1 MSELSVFN
9 FDTHALR
16 TLTRNGEPWFVAAD
30 VCEVLTIGNP
40 SLAINGRAD
49 REGSGLDE
57 DERGIAIVNTP
68 SGEQGMLVINES
80 GLYSLILTSRK
91 PEAKRFKK
99 WVTSEVL
106 PSIRK
111 TGQYT
116 APKAKRTYTKS
127 VSFGQELRAVLDL
140 ALELRYSTFERNQ
153 AVIALLERPGYE
165 ALLATLPDRFK
176 QPSPQD
182 EIPDMALAGY
192 ANVTW
197 HEATA
202 TWRVAI
208 GLPQGAVVP
217 QIYVYCDKLSDAIQ
231 VAAGLQHHGCST
243 LPGDLVS
250 TRSSLTGFHNAATR
264 TLRSC
269 GVAGVTVRND
279 GQYPGLVQVTHR

>member
-9 FDTHALR
+9 FDSYAVR
-16 TLTRNGEPWFVAAD
+16 TVLDEATGEPLFVAKD
-30 VCEVLTIGNP
+30 VCAVLEYKDPTTAVRSHCRGVQKLHPILDSLGRTQEVRVLTEPDVLRLIVSSTLP
-40 SLAINGRAD
+40 AA
-49 REGSGLDE
+49 
-57 DERGIAIVNTP
+57 ERF
-68 SGEQGMLVINES
+68 E
-80 GLYSLILTSRK
+80 
-91 PEAKRFKK
+91 K
-99 WVTSEVL
+99 WVFEEVL

-111 TGQYT
+111 TGQYI

-127 VSFGQELRAVLDL
+127 VPFGQELRAVLDL

-165 ALLATLPDRFK
+165 TLLATLPDRFK

-197 HEATA
+197 HEATT

-208 GLPQGAVVP
+208 GLPQGAAVP

-231 VAAGLQHHGCST
+231 VAAGLQHNGCST

-250 TRSSLTGFHNAATR
+250 TRSSLTGLHNAARR

-269 GVAGVTVRND
+269 GVAEVTVRND
-279 GQYPGLVQVTHR
+279 GQYPGLVQVTRH

>member
-1 MSELSVFN
+1 MSVSVFN
-9 FDTHALR
+9 FDSQAVRTVTDDATGEAL
-16 TLTRNGEPWFVAAD
+16 FVAKD
-30 VCEVLTIGNP
+30 VCAVLGYKDPTTAVRSHCRGVQKLRPILDSLGRTQEV
-40 SLAINGRAD
+40 R
-49 REGSGLDE
+49 
-57 DERGIAIVNTP
+57 
-68 SGEQGMLVINES
+68 
-80 GLYSLILTSRK
+80 ILTEPDVLRLIVSSTL
-91 PEAKRFKK
+91 PAAERFEK
-99 WVTSEVL
+99 WVFEEVL

-111 TGQYT
+111 TGQYA

-127 VSFGQELRAVLDL
+127 VPFGQELRAVLDL

-165 ALLATLPDRFK
+165 TLLATLPDRFK

-197 HEATA
+197 HEATT

-208 GLPQGAVVP
+208 GLPQGAAVP

-231 VAAGLQHHGCST
+231 VAAGLQHNGCST

-250 TRSSLTGFHNAATR
+250 TRSSLTGLHNAARR

-269 GVAGVTVRND
+269 GVAEVTVRND
-279 GQYPGLVQVTHR
+279 GQYPGLVQVTRH

>member
-9 FDTHALR
+9 FDSQALR
-16 TLTRNGEPWFVAAD
+16 TLTRNGEPWFIAAD
-30 VCEVLTIGNP
+30 VCEA
-40 SLAINGRAD
+40 LAIKNHRDSVD
-49 REGSGLDE
+49 RLDD
-57 DERGIAIVNTP
+57 DEKGVASTDTLGGQQEMLIV
-68 SGEQGMLVINES
+68 NES
-80 GLYSLILTSRK
+80 GLNAIILRCRDAMTKGTPAHKYR
-91 PEAKRFKK
+91 K

-111 TGQYT
+111 TGQYI

-127 VSFGQELRAVLDL
+127 VPFGQELKAVLDL

-197 HEATA
+197 HEATT

-250 TRSSLTGFHNAATR
+250 TRSSLTGFHNAARR

-269 GVAGVTVRND
+269 GVAEVTVRND
-279 GQYPGLVQVTHR
+279 GQYPGLVQVTRH

>member
-9 FDTHALR
+9 FDTHAVR
-16 TLTRNGEPWFVAAD
+16 TVTDDATGEPLFVAKD
-30 VCEVLTIGNP
+30 VCAVLGYKDHTNAIKQHCRGVAKHHPILDSLGRTQEVRVLTEPDVLRLIVSSTLP
-40 SLAINGRAD
+40 AA
-49 REGSGLDE
+49 
-57 DERGIAIVNTP
+57 ERF
-68 SGEQGMLVINES
+68 E
-80 GLYSLILTSRK
+80 
-91 PEAKRFKK
+91 K
-99 WVTSEVL
+99 WVFEEVL

-111 TGQYT
+111 TGQYA

-127 VSFGQELRAVLDL
+127 VPFGQELRAVLDL

-165 ALLATLPDRFK
+165 TLLATLPDRFK

-197 HEATA
+197 HEATT

-208 GLPQGAVVP
+208 GLPQGAAVP

-243 LPGDLVS
+243 LSDDLVS
-250 TRSSLTGFHNAATR
+250 TRSSLTGFHNAARR

-269 GVAGVTVRND
+269 GVAEVTVRND
-279 GQYPGLVQVTHR
+279 GQYPGLVQVTRH

>member
-9 FDTHALR
+9 FDTHAVR
-16 TLTRNGEPWFVAAD
+16 TLTRDGEPWFVAAD

-40 SLAINGRAD
+40 SLAVNGRAD

-57 DERGIAIVNTP
+57 DERGIVIVNTP
-68 SGEQGMLVINES
+68 SGEQEMLVINES

-111 TGQYT
+111 TGQYA

-127 VSFGQELRAVLDL
+127 VPFGQELRAVLDL

-165 ALLATLPDRFK
+165 TLLATLPDRFK

-197 HEATA
+197 HEATT

-208 GLPQGAVVP
+208 GLPQGAAVP

-250 TRSSLTGFHNAATR
+250 TRSSLTGFHNAARR

-269 GVAGVTVRND
+269 GVAEVTVRND
-279 GQYPGLVQVTHR
+279 GQYPGLVQVTRH

>member
-9 FDTHALR
+9 FDSQALR

-30 VCEVLTIGNP
+30 VCDALGLGDTSKACSRLDDDEKLIRTMFVSGQN
-40 SLAINGRAD
+40 
-49 REGSGLDE
+49 RE
-57 DERGIAIVNTP
+57 
-68 SGEQGMLVINES
+68 MLVINES

-106 PSIRK
+106 PTIRK

-127 VSFGQELRAVLDL
+127 VPFGQELKSVLDL

-165 ALLATLPDRFK
+165 TLLATLPDRFK

-192 ANVTW
+192 SNVTW

-208 GLPQGAVVP
+208 GLPQGAAVP

-231 VAAGLQHHGCST
+231 VAAGLQRHGCST
-243 LPGDLVS
+243 LPDDFVLA
-250 TRSSLTGFHNAATR
+250 RSSLTGFHNAAMR

-269 GVAGVTVRND
+269 GVAEVTVRND
-279 GQYPGLVQVTHR
+279 GQYPGLVQVTRH

>member
-9 FDTHALR
+9 FDTHAVR
-16 TLTRNGEPWFVAAD
+16 TVTDDATGEPLFVGKD
-30 VCEVLTIGNP
+30 VCAVLGYANASDAIKQHCKGVAKRYPLQTAGGSQELRVLTEPDVLRLIVSSTLP
-40 SLAINGRAD
+40 AA
-49 REGSGLDE
+49 
-57 DERGIAIVNTP
+57 ERF
-68 SGEQGMLVINES
+68 E
-80 GLYSLILTSRK
+80 
-91 PEAKRFKK
+91 K
-99 WVTSEVL
+99 WVFEEVL

-111 TGQYT
+111 TGQYA

-127 VSFGQELRAVLDL
+127 VPFGQELRAVLDL

-165 ALLATLPDRFK
+165 TLLATLPDRFK

-197 HEATA
+197 HEATT

-250 TRSSLTGFHNAATR
+250 TRSSLTGFHNAARR
-264 TLRSC
+264 TLSSC
-269 GVAGVTVRND
+269 GVAKVTVRND
-279 GQYPGLVQVTHR
+279 GQYPGLVQVTRH

>member
-9 FDTHALR
+9 FDSQALR
-16 TLTRNGEPWFVAAD
+16 TLTRNGEPWFIAAD
-30 VCEVLTIGNP
+30 VCEA
-40 SLAINGRAD
+40 LAIKNHRDSVD
-49 REGSGLDE
+49 RLDD
-57 DERGIAIVNTP
+57 DEKGVASTDTLGGQQEMLIV
-68 SGEQGMLVINES
+68 NES
-80 GLYSLILTSRK
+80 GLNAIILRCRDAMTKGTPAHKYR
-91 PEAKRFKK
+91 K

-111 TGQYT
+111 TGQYA

-127 VSFGQELRAVLDL
+127 VPFGQELKAVLDL

-165 ALLATLPDRFK
+165 TLLATLPDRFK

-197 HEATA
+197 HEATT

-208 GLPQGAVVP
+208 GLPQGAAVP

-250 TRSSLTGFHNAATR
+250 TRSSLTGFHNAARR

-269 GVAGVTVRND
+269 GVAEVTVRND
-279 GQYPGLVQVTHR
+279 GQYPGLVQVTRH

>member
-1 MSELSVFN
+1 MGWQKLHPILDSLG
-9 FDTHALR
+9 R
-16 TLTRNGEPWFVAAD
+16 TQEVR
-30 VCEVLTIGNP
+30 VLTEPDVLRLIVSSTLP
-40 SLAINGRAD
+40 AA
-49 REGSGLDE
+49 
-57 DERGIAIVNTP
+57 ERF
-68 SGEQGMLVINES
+68 E
-80 GLYSLILTSRK
+80 
-91 PEAKRFKK
+91 K
-99 WVTSEVL
+99 WVFEEVL

-111 TGQYT
+111 TGQYA

-127 VSFGQELRAVLDL
+127 VPFGQELRAVLDL

-165 ALLATLPDRFK
+165 TLLATLPDRFK

-197 HEATA
+197 HEATT

-208 GLPQGAVVP
+208 GLPQGAAVP

-250 TRSSLTGFHNAATR
+250 TRSSLTGLHNAARR

-269 GVAGVTVRND
+269 GVAEVTVRND
-279 GQYPGLVQVTHR
+279 GQYPGLVQVTRH

>member
-9 FDTHALR
+9 FDSYTVR
-16 TLTRNGEPWFVAAD
+16 TVLGQAGEPWFVAAD
-30 VCEVLTIGNP
+30 VCDALGLGDTSKACSRLDDDEKLIRTMFVSGQNREVLT
-40 SLAINGRAD
+40 
-49 REGSGLDE
+49 
-57 DERGIAIVNTP
+57 
-68 SGEQGMLVINES
+68 INES

-127 VSFGQELRAVLDL
+127 VPFGQELKAVLDL

-182 EIPDMALAGY
+182 EVPDMALAGY

-197 HEATA
+197 HEATT

-208 GLPQGAVVP
+208 GLPQGAAVP

-231 VAAGLQHHGCST
+231 VAAGLQRHGCST

-250 TRSSLTGFHNAATR
+250 TRSSLTGFHNAARR

-269 GVAGVTVRND
+269 GVAEVTVRND
-279 GQYPGLVQVTHR
+279 GQYPGLVQVTHH

>member
-9 FDTHALR
+9 FDSQALR
-16 TLTRNGEPWFVAAD
+16 TLTRNGEPWFIAAD
-30 VCEVLTIGNP
+30 VCEA
-40 SLAINGRAD
+40 LAIKNHRDSVD
-49 REGSGLDE
+49 RLDD
-57 DERGIAIVNTP
+57 DEKGVASTDTLGGQQEMLIV
-68 SGEQGMLVINES
+68 NES
-80 GLYSLILTSRK
+80 GLNAIILRCRDAMTKGTPAHKYR
-91 PEAKRFKK
+91 K

-127 VSFGQELRAVLDL
+127 VPFGQELKAGLDL

-250 TRSSLTGFHNAATR
+250 TRSSLTGFHNAARR

-269 GVAGVTVRND
+269 GVAEVTVRND
-279 GQYPGLVQVTHR
+279 GQYPGLVQVTRH

>member
-1 MSELSVFN
+1 MSELSMIPE
-9 FDTHALR
+9 
-16 TLTRNGEPWFVAAD
+16 TLTMTSREIAELTGKELSNVHRDVRTMLDELAD
-30 VCEVLTIGNP
+30 DSDLNHVREDKDARGYTVTFYLPKSLTITLVSGY
-40 SLAINGRAD
+40 STKLRKAIID
-49 REGSGLDE
+49 RWQELE
-57 DERGIAIVNTP
+57 KQV
-68 SGEQGMLVINES
+68 Q
-80 GLYSLILTSRK
+80 
-91 PEAKRFKK
+91 
-99 WVTSEVL
+99 
-106 PSIRK
+106 
-111 TGQYT
+111 GQYA

-127 VSFGQELRAVLDL
+127 VPFGQELRAVLDL

-165 ALLATLPDRFK
+165 TLLATLPDRFK

-197 HEATA
+197 HEATT

-250 TRSSLTGFHNAATR
+250 TRSSLTGFHNAARR
-264 TLRSC
+264 TLLSC
-269 GVAGVTVRND
+269 GVAKVTVRND
-279 GQYPGLVQVTHR
+279 GQYPGLVQVTRH

>member
-9 FDTHALR
+9 FDSQALR
-16 TLTRNGEPWFVAAD
+16 TLTRDGEPWFVAAD
-30 VCEVLTIGNP
+30 VCTAIGITNYRN
-40 SLAINGRAD
+40 AV
-49 REGSGLDE
+49 EKLDD
-57 DERGIAIVNTP
+57 DEKGVHSVDTLGGQQEMLIV
-68 SGEQGMLVINES
+68 NES
-80 GLYSLILTSRK
+80 GLNAIILRCRDAMTPGTPAHKYR
-91 PEAKRFKK
+91 K

-127 VSFGQELRAVLDL
+127 VPFGQELKSVLDL

-197 HEATA
+197 HEATT

-279 GQYPGLVQVTHR
+279 GQYPGLVQVTRH

>member
-1 MSELSVFN
+1 MSEISVFN
-9 FDTHALR
+9 FDSQALR
-16 TLTRNGEPWFVAAD
+16 TLTRNGEPWFIAAD
-30 VCEVLTIGNP
+30 VCEA
-40 SLAINGRAD
+40 LAIKNHRDSVD
-49 REGSGLDE
+49 RLDD
-57 DERGIAIVNTP
+57 DEKGVASTDTLGGQQEMLIV
-68 SGEQGMLVINES
+68 NES
-80 GLYSLILTSRK
+80 GLNAIILRCRDAMTKGTPAHKYR
-91 PEAKRFKK
+91 K

-127 VSFGQELRAVLDL
+127 VPFGQELKAVLDL

-231 VAAGLQHHGCST
+231 VAAGLQRHGCST
-243 LPGDLVS
+243 LPEDCVS
-250 TRSSLTGFHNAATR
+250 TRSSLTGFHNAARR

-269 GVAGVTVRND
+269 GVAEVTARND
-279 GQYPGLVQVTHR
+279 GQYPGLVQVTHH

>member
-9 FDTHALR
+9 FDSQAVR
-16 TLTRNGEPWFVAAD
+16 TVLGEDGEPLFVGKD
-30 VCEVLTIGNP
+30 VCDALGYSNHNKAMQDHCRGVTNRYPILDSLGRTQEVRVLTEPDVLRLIVSSTLP
-40 SLAINGRAD
+40 AA
-49 REGSGLDE
+49 
-57 DERGIAIVNTP
+57 ERF
-68 SGEQGMLVINES
+68 E
-80 GLYSLILTSRK
+80 
-91 PEAKRFKK
+91 K
-99 WVTSEVL
+99 WVFEEVL

-111 TGQYT
+111 TGQYA

-127 VSFGQELRAVLDL
+127 VPFGQELRAVLDL

-165 ALLATLPDRFK
+165 TLLATLPDRFK

-197 HEATA
+197 HEATT

-250 TRSSLTGFHNAATR
+250 TRSSLTGLHNAARR
-264 TLRSC
+264 TLSSC
-269 GVAGVTVRND
+269 GVAKVTVRND
-279 GQYPGLVQVTHR
+279 GQYPGLVQVTRH

>member
-9 FDTHALR
+9 FDSYTVR
-16 TLTRNGEPWFVAAD
+16 TLTRDGEPWFVAAD
-30 VCEVLTIGNP
+30 VCDALGLGDTSKACSRLDDDEKLIRTMFVSGQNREVLT
-40 SLAINGRAD
+40 
-49 REGSGLDE
+49 
-57 DERGIAIVNTP
+57 
-68 SGEQGMLVINES
+68 INES

-111 TGQYT
+111 TGQYA

-127 VSFGQELRAVLDL
+127 VPFGQELRAVLDL

-165 ALLATLPDRFK
+165 TLLATLPDRFK

-197 HEATA
+197 HEATT

-208 GLPQGAVVP
+208 GLPQGAAVP

-250 TRSSLTGFHNAATR
+250 TRSSLTGFHNAARR

-269 GVAGVTVRND
+269 GVAEVTVRND
-279 GQYPGLVQVTHR
+279 GQYPGLVQVTRH

>member
-9 FDTHALR
+9 FDSQALR

-40 SLAINGRAD
+40 SLAVNGRAD

-68 SGEQGMLVINES
+68 SGEQEVLVINES

-127 VSFGQELRAVLDL
+127 VPFGQELKAVLDL

-197 HEATA
+197 HEATT

-208 GLPQGAVVP
+208 GLPQGAAVP

-231 VAAGLQHHGCST
+231 VAAGLQRHGCST
-243 LPGDLVS
+243 LPCDLVS
-250 TRSSLTGFHNAATR
+250 TRSSLTGFHNAARR

-269 GVAGVTVRND
+269 GVAEVTVRND
-279 GQYPGLVQVTHR
+279 GQYPGLVQATHH

>member
-9 FDTHALR
+9 FDAHAVR
-16 TLTRNGEPWFVAAD
+16 TVTDDVTGEPLFVAKD
-30 VCEVLTIGNP
+30 VCAVLEYKDPTTAVRSHCRGVQKLHPILDSLGRTQEVRVLTEPDVLRLIVSSTLP
-40 SLAINGRAD
+40 AA
-49 REGSGLDE
+49 
-57 DERGIAIVNTP
+57 ERF
-68 SGEQGMLVINES
+68 E
-80 GLYSLILTSRK
+80 
-91 PEAKRFKK
+91 K
-99 WVTSEVL
+99 WVFEEVL

-111 TGQYT
+111 TGQYAT
-116 APKAKRTYTKS
+116 PKAKRTYTKS
-127 VSFGQELRAVLDL
+127 VPFGQELKSVLDL

-250 TRSSLTGFHNAATR
+250 TRSSLTGFHNSARR

-279 GQYPGLVQVTHR
+279 GQYPGLVQVTRH

>member
-9 FDTHALR
+9 FDSYAVR
-16 TLTRNGEPWFVAAD
+16 TLTRDGEPWFVAAD
-30 VCEVLTIGNP
+30 VCDALGLGDTSKACSRLDDDEKLIRTMFVSGQNREVLT
-40 SLAINGRAD
+40 
-49 REGSGLDE
+49 
-57 DERGIAIVNTP
+57 
-68 SGEQGMLVINES
+68 INES

-91 PEAKRFKK
+91 PEAKRFRK

-111 TGQYT
+111 TGQYA

-127 VSFGQELRAVLDL
+127 VPFGQELRAVLDL

-165 ALLATLPDRFK
+165 TLLATLPDRFK

-197 HEATA
+197 HVATT

-208 GLPQGAVVP
+208 GLPQGAAVP

-250 TRSSLTGFHNAATR
+250 TRSSLTGFHNAARR

-269 GVAGVTVRND
+269 GVAEVTVRND
-279 GQYPGLVQVTHR
+279 GQYPGLVQVTRH

>member
-1 MSELSVFN
+1 MQ
-9 FDTHALR
+9 
-16 TLTRNGEPWFVAAD
+16 D
-30 VCEVLTIGNP
+30 VRVLTEP
-40 SLAINGRAD
+40 DVLR
-49 REGSGLDE
+49 L
-57 DERGIAIVNTP
+57 IVSST
-68 SGEQGMLVINES
+68 L
-80 GLYSLILTSRK
+80 
-91 PEAKRFKK
+91 PEAERFEK
-99 WVTSEVL
+99 WVFEEVL

-111 TGQYT
+111 TGQYA

-127 VSFGQELRAVLDL
+127 VPFGQELRAVLDL

-165 ALLATLPDRFK
+165 TLLATLPDRFK

-197 HEATA
+197 HEATT

-208 GLPQGAVVP
+208 GLPQGAAVP

-231 VAAGLQHHGCST
+231 VAAGLQHNGCST
-243 LPGDLVS
+243 LPDDLVS
-250 TRSSLTGFHNAATR
+250 TRSSLTGLHNAARR

-269 GVAGVTVRND
+269 GVAEVTVRND
-279 GQYPGLVQVTHR
+279 GQYPGLVQVTRH

>member
-1 MSELSVFN
+1 MSELSLIPETRTMSSREIADIAEARHNDLVATIDRL
-9 FDTHALR
+9 FDKGLLR
-16 TLTRNGEPWFVAAD
+16 
-30 VCEVLTIGNP
+30 
-40 SLAINGRAD
+40 S
-49 REGSGLDE
+49 
-57 DERGIAIVNTP
+57 
-68 SGEQGMLVINES
+68 
-80 GLYSLILTSRK
+80 SRK
-91 PEAKRFKK
+91 TRHENTGGRPIEVYDLVERDVYLIVAGYSDEVRARIIDRWQELEAR
-99 WVTSEVL
+99 
-106 PSIRK
+106 
-111 TGQYT
+111 QYA

-127 VSFGQELRAVLDL
+127 VPFGQELRAVLDL

-165 ALLATLPDRFK
+165 TLLATLPDRFK

-197 HEATA
+197 HEATT

-208 GLPQGAVVP
+208 GLPQGAAVP

-250 TRSSLTGFHNAATR
+250 TRSSLTGFHNAARR

-269 GVAGVTVRND
+269 GVAEVTVRND
-279 GQYPGLVQVTHR
+279 GQYPGLVQVTRH

>member
-9 FDTHALR
+9 FDSYAVR

-30 VCEVLTIGNP
+30 VCAALGLDNTTKA
-40 SLAINGRAD
+40 LLR
-49 REGSGLDE
+49 LDE
-57 DERGIAIVNTP
+57 DEQTLISIQGIHSGPGNPMVN
-68 SGEQGMLVINES
+68 VINES

-127 VSFGQELRAVLDL
+127 VPFGQELKAVLDL

-197 HEATA
+197 HEATT

-208 GLPQGAVVP
+208 GLPQGAAVP

-231 VAAGLQHHGCST
+231 VAAGLQRHGCST

-250 TRSSLTGFHNAATR
+250 TRSSLTGFHNAARR

-269 GVAGVTVRND
+269 GVAEVTVRND
-279 GQYPGLVQVTHR
+279 GQYPGLVQATHH

>member
-9 FDTHALR
+9 FDSYAVR
-16 TLTRNGEPWFVAAD
+16 TVTDDATGEPLFVAKD
-30 VCEVLTIGNP
+30 VCAVLEYKDPTTAVRSHCRGVQKLHPLQTAGGVQEVRVLTEPDVLRLIVSSTLP
-40 SLAINGRAD
+40 AA
-49 REGSGLDE
+49 
-57 DERGIAIVNTP
+57 ERF
-68 SGEQGMLVINES
+68 E
-80 GLYSLILTSRK
+80 
-91 PEAKRFKK
+91 K
-99 WVTSEVL
+99 WVFEEVL

-111 TGQYT
+111 TGQYA

-127 VSFGQELRAVLDL
+127 VPFGQELRAVLDL

-165 ALLATLPDRFK
+165 TLLATLPDRFK

-197 HEATA
+197 HEATT

-208 GLPQGAVVP
+208 GLPQGAAVP

-231 VAAGLQHHGCST
+231 VAAGLQHNGCST

-250 TRSSLTGFHNAATR
+250 TRSSLTGFHNAARR
-264 TLRSC
+264 TLRCC
-269 GVAGVTVRND
+269 GVAEVTVRND
-279 GQYPGLVQVTHR
+279 GQYPGLVQVTRH

>member
-9 FDTHALR
+9 FDSQALR
-16 TLTRNGEPWFVAAD
+16 TLTRDGEPWFVAAD
-30 VCEVLTIGNP
+30 VCEALTIAQTA
-40 SLAINGRAD
+40 SAMRQ
-49 REGSGLDE
+49 LDD
-57 DERGIAIVNTP
+57 DEKGVHSTHTLGGPQEVTI
-68 SGEQGMLVINES
+68 INES

-111 TGQYT
+111 TGQY

-127 VSFGQELRAVLDL
+127 VPFGQELRAVLDL

-208 GLPQGAVVP
+208 GLPQGSAVP

-250 TRSSLTGFHNAATR
+250 TRSSLTGFHNAARR

-269 GVAGVTVRND
+269 GVAEVTVRND
-279 GQYPGLVQVTHR
+279 GQYPGLAK

>member
-1 MSELSVFN
+1 MRFFAFRKSKMSELS
-9 FDTHALR
+9 LIPE
-16 TLTRNGEPWFVAAD
+16 TLTMTSLEIAALTGKEHRNVMRD
-30 VCEVLTIGNP
+30 IRV
-40 SLAINGRAD
+40 
-49 REGSGLDE
+49 
-57 DERGIAIVNTP
+57 
-68 SGEQGMLVINES
+68 MLVELHGEKDVLGFEHIFLDAYGREQPCFNLDHEHTMTLVT
-80 GLYSLILTSRK
+80 GYSVKLRHAVIKRWKEL
-91 PEAKRFKK
+91 EAQ
-99 WVTSEVL
+99 V
-106 PSIRK
+106 K
-111 TGQYT
+111 TLQAT
-116 APKAKRTYTKS
+116 PKAKRTYTKS
-127 VSFGQELRAVLDL
+127 VPFGQELRAVLDL

-197 HEATA
+197 HEATT

-208 GLPQGAVVP
+208 GLPQGAAVP

-250 TRSSLTGFHNAATR
+250 TRSSLTGFHNAARR

-269 GVAGVTVRND
+269 GVAEVTVRND
-279 GQYPGLVQVTHR
+279 GQYPGLVQVTRH

>member
-1 MSELSVFN
+1 MTSLSIFA
-9 FDTHALR
+9 FDSHAVR
-16 TLTRNGEPWFVAAD
+16 TVTDDATGEALFVAKDVCGVLEYKDPTTAVRSHCRGVQKLHPILDSLGRTQEVRVLTEAD
-30 VCEVLTIGNP
+30 VLRLIVSSTLP
-40 SLAINGRAD
+40 AA
-49 REGSGLDE
+49 
-57 DERGIAIVNTP
+57 ERF
-68 SGEQGMLVINES
+68 E
-80 GLYSLILTSRK
+80 
-91 PEAKRFKK
+91 K
-99 WVTSEVL
+99 WVFEEVL

-111 TGQYT
+111 TGQYA

-127 VSFGQELRAVLDL
+127 VPFGQELRAVLDL

-165 ALLATLPDRFK
+165 TLLATLPDRFK

-197 HEATA
+197 HEATT

-208 GLPQGAVVP
+208 GLPQGAAVP

-243 LPGDLVS
+243 LPDDLVS
-250 TRSSLTGFHNAATR
+250 TRSSLTGFHNAARR
-264 TLRSC
+264 TLRNC
-269 GVAGVTVRND
+269 GVAEVTVRND
-279 GQYPGLVQVTHR
+279 GQYPGLVQVTRH

>member
-1 MSELSVFN
+1 
-9 FDTHALR
+9 
-16 TLTRNGEPWFVAAD
+16 
-30 VCEVLTIGNP
+30 
-40 SLAINGRAD
+40 
-49 REGSGLDE
+49 
-57 DERGIAIVNTP
+57 
-68 SGEQGMLVINES
+68 
-80 GLYSLILTSRK
+80 
-91 PEAKRFKK
+91 
-99 WVTSEVL
+99 VL

-111 TGQYT
+111 TGQYA

-127 VSFGQELRAVLDL
+127 VPFGQELRAVLDL

-165 ALLATLPDRFK
+165 TLLATLPDRFK

-197 HEATA
+197 HEATT

-208 GLPQGAVVP
+208 GLPQGAAVP

-243 LPGDLVS
+243 LPDDLVS
-250 TRSSLTGFHNAATR
+250 TRSSLNGFHNAARR

-269 GVAGVTVRND
+269 GVAEVTVRND
-279 GQYPGLVQVTHR
+279 GQYPGLVQVTRH

>member
-9 FDTHALR
+9 FDSQALR
-16 TLTRNGEPWFVAAD
+16 TLTRNGEPWFIAAD
-30 VCEVLTIGNP
+30 VCEA
-40 SLAINGRAD
+40 LAIKNHRDSVD
-49 REGSGLDE
+49 RLDD
-57 DERGIAIVNTP
+57 DEKGVASTDTLGGQQEMLIV
-68 SGEQGMLVINES
+68 NES
-80 GLYSLILTSRK
+80 GLNAIILRCRDAMTKGTPAHKYR
-91 PEAKRFKK
+91 K

-127 VSFGQELRAVLDL
+127 VPFGQELKAVLDL

-250 TRSSLTGFHNAATR
+250 TRSSLTGFHNAARR

-269 GVAGVTVRND
+269 GVAEVTVRND
-279 GQYPGLVQVTHR
+279 GQYPGLVQATHH

>member
-9 FDTHALR
+9 FDSQALR
-16 TLTRNGEPWFVAAD
+16 TLTRNGEPWFIAAD
-30 VCEVLTIGNP
+30 VCEA
-40 SLAINGRAD
+40 LAIKNHRDSVD
-49 REGSGLDE
+49 RLDD
-57 DERGIAIVNTP
+57 DEKGVASTDTLGGQQEMLIV
-68 SGEQGMLVINES
+68 NES
-80 GLYSLILTSRK
+80 GLNAIILRCRDAMTKGTPAHKYR
-91 PEAKRFKK
+91 K

-111 TGQYT
+111 TGQYA

-127 VSFGQELRAVLDL
+127 VPFGQELKAVLDL

-165 ALLATLPDRFK
+165 TLLATLPDRFK

-182 EIPDMALAGY
+182 EIPDMTLAGY

-197 HEATA
+197 HEATT

-208 GLPQGAVVP
+208 GLPQGAAVP

-250 TRSSLTGFHNAATR
+250 TRSSLTGFHNAARR

-269 GVAGVTVRND
+269 GVAEVTVRND
-279 GQYPGLVQVTHR
+279 GQYPGLVQVTHH

>member
-9 FDTHALR
+9 FDSQAVR
-16 TLTRNGEPWFVAAD
+16 TLTRDGDPWFVAAD
-30 VCEVLTIGNP
+30 VCEVLTIGNNRDAVARLDDDEKADVGITDT
-40 SLAINGRAD
+40 SSNGTA
-49 REGSGLDE
+49 
-57 DERGIAIVNTP
+57 
-68 SGEQGMLVINES
+68 QGRSVTIINES

-111 TGQYT
+111 TGQYA

-127 VSFGQELRAVLDL
+127 VPFGQELRAVLDL

-165 ALLATLPDRFK
+165 TLLATLPDRFK

-197 HEATA
+197 HEATT

-250 TRSSLTGFHNAATR
+250 TRSSLTGFHNAARR

-269 GVAGVTVRND
+269 GVAEVTVRND
-279 GQYPGLVQVTHR
+279 GQYPGLVQVTRH

>member
-9 FDTHALR
+9 FDSYAVR
-16 TLTRNGEPWFVAAD
+16 TVTDDVTGEPLFVGKD
-30 VCEVLTIGNP
+30 VCAVLGYNNHNKAMQDHCKGVTKRYPLQTPGGVQELRVLTEPDVLRLIVSSTLP
-40 SLAINGRAD
+40 AA
-49 REGSGLDE
+49 
-57 DERGIAIVNTP
+57 ERF
-68 SGEQGMLVINES
+68 E
-80 GLYSLILTSRK
+80 
-91 PEAKRFKK
+91 K
-99 WVTSEVL
+99 WVFEEVL
-106 PSIRK
+106 PTLRK

-127 VSFGQELRAVLDL
+127 VPFGQELKAVLDL

-250 TRSSLTGFHNAATR
+250 TRSSLTGFHNAVRR

-269 GVAGVTVRND
+269 GVAEVTVRND
-279 GQYPGLVQVTHR
+279 GQYPGLVQVTHH

>member
-1 MSELSVFN
+1 MSELSGFA
-9 FDTHALR
+9 FDSHAVR
-16 TLTRNGEPWFVAAD
+16 TVTDDATGEPLFVGKD
-30 VCEVLTIGNP
+30 VCAVLGYKDHTNAMKQHCRGVQKLHPILD
-40 SLAINGRAD
+40 SLGRMQDVRVLAEPD
-49 REGSGLDE
+49 VLRL
-57 DERGIAIVNTP
+57 IVSSN
-68 SGEQGMLVINES
+68 M
-80 GLYSLILTSRK
+80 
-91 PEAKRFKK
+91 PEAQRFEA
-99 WVTSEVL
+99 WVFEEVL

-111 TGQYT
+111 TGQYA

-127 VSFGQELRAVLDL
+127 VPFGQELRAVLDL

-165 ALLATLPDRFK
+165 TLLATLPDRFK

-197 HEATA
+197 HEATT

-208 GLPQGAVVP
+208 GLPQGAAVP

-250 TRSSLTGFHNAATR
+250 TRSSLTGLHNAARR

-269 GVAGVTVRND
+269 GVAEVTVRND
-279 GQYPGLVQVTHR
+279 GQYPGLVQVTRH